1 MFIKLFNLQEI
12 IDRLFE
18 QACDEKWIAVWAFDD
33 L

>member
-1 MFIKLFNLQEI
+1 MRAQTFDLQEI

-18 QACDEKWIAVWAFDD
+18 HGLIRLWLFDG